1 MSIRADIHQLVQ
13 AARLVDTHEHLL
25 EERTRL
31 DPAAPRGQWSAARDF
46 SVLLSHYACDDL
58 ASAGMPAGALAR
70 LADPA
75 VAPRDKWAR
84 LAPYY
89 DRVRHTGYLRAVRE
103 SLRALYG
110 EEDLHGGN
118 CESISERVS
127 ARIAPGYYRAI
138 LRDVAR
144 LHHCQ
149 VHSLEAQVFQE
160 TEYPD
165 LLCQDLAFIGLSTEQ
180 RLDAIGALAGRTV
193 GTLGDWH
200 AVIDWCFA
208 TYGPRAIAAKN
219 NGAYRRR
226 LDYAPVAAHEVEAL
240 FARRVRAPD
249 TLAPSEHKAI
259 QDHLFHYC
267 LERAREQGL
276 PVKLHTGYYAGHSGM
291 PLERVRHDAADLCRL
306 LSRYPDMPFVIMHMT
321 YPYQDEAI
329 ALAKQY
335 PNAYVDLCWAW
346 ILNPAAAV
354 RFVKE
359 FLMAAPASKLLT
371 FGGDYMPVELVPG
384 HASMARQG
392 LAQALAELVEEG
404 WLAER
409 EVPALVERLTT
420 RNALDLFDYDGRLR
434 NWARPPAP
442 P

>member
-1 MSIRADIHQLVQ
+1 MSIRTDIAGLVQ
-13 AARLVDTHEHLL
+13 AALLVDTHEHLL
-25 EERTRL
+25 EERTRC
-31 DPAAPRGQWSAARDF
+31 DPAAARGSWCAGRDF

-58 ASAGMPAGALAR
+58 AVAGMPAEDLAR

-75 VAPRDKWAR
+75 IAPRDKWAR
-84 LAPYY
+84 LAPFY
-89 DRVRHTGYLRAVRE
+89 DRARHTGYLRAVRE
-103 SLRALYG
+103 SLRALFG
-110 EEDLHGGN
+110 EDDLHGGN
-118 CESISERVS
+118 CESISERLS
-127 ARIAPGYYRAI
+127 ARIAPGYYRTI

-149 VHSLEAQVFQE
+149 VHSLEAEVFQE

-165 LLCQDLAFIGLSTEQ
+165 LLCQDLAFIGLSTVP

-193 GTLGDWH
+193 GTLADWH

-226 LDYAPVAAHEVEAL
+226 LDYEPVAASEVEGL
-240 FARRVRAPD
+240 FSRRVRTPELLTPA
-249 TLAPSEHKAI
+249 EHKAI

-267 LERAREQGL
+267 LERAREQHL
-276 PVKLHTGYYAGHSGM
+276 PVKLHTGYFAGQGWM
-291 PLERVRHDAADLCRL
+291 PLGRVRHDAADLCPL
-306 LSRYPDMPFVIMHMT
+306 LSRYPDTPFVIMHMT

-346 ILNPAAAV
+346 ILNPLAAV

-359 FLMAAPASKLLT
+359 FLMAAPANKLLT

-384 HASMARQG
+384 HAHLARQG
-392 LAQALAELVEEG
+392 LAQALSELVEEG
-404 WLAER
+404 WLPEAEA
-409 EVPALVERLTT
+409 PALVERLTT
-420 RNALDLFDYDGRLR
+420 RNALELFDYAGRLR
-434 NWARPPAP
+434 NWTHAAAAR
-442 P
+442 